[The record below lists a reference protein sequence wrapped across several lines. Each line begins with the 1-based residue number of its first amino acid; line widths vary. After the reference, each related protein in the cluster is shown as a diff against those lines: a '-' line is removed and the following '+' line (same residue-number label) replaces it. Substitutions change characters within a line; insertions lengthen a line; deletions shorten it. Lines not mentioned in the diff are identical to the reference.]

1 MTTGDVA
8 DRVGHREH
16 GQAERKSYPKKP
28 DAEIW
33 ESGGQNRAPAAAK
46 YEPERPKEFG
56 DHAPRRVILH
66 GSWLLPAFLP
76 LYSTRQER
84 VGLFA
89 LRGPVG
95 LRLYSSCTRRCQTS
109 SL

>member
-16 GQAERKSYPKKP
+16 GQAERKSYPQEP

-46 YEPERPKEFG
+46 YEQERPKEFG
-56 DHAPRRVILH
+56 DHAPRRVILY
-66 GSWLLPAFLP
+66 GSWLLLPFMP
-76 LYSTRQER
+76 LYQKLT
-84 VGLFA
+84 A
-89 LRGPVG
+89 
-95 LRLYSSCTRRCQTS
+95 RRCRFCSFYEGYQS
-109 SL
+109 R